1 MAIDLFQKVDFKSHS
16 GLDLSWKIE
25 MDALTPNE
33 WDCIAHMIME
43 LSRPFQKA
51 IGIPRGGTFLGK
63 LLDKHSTGK
72 SSPPIC
78 NDHDVLTNGGS
89 MNDFKRKKQWRE
101 PTEYIGWVVFAR
113 GPVPIW
119 IDALFRM
126 PYREPD
132 GQVMSLMGIKKDEW
146 SWRQN

>member
-1 MAIDLFQKVDFKSHS
+1 
-16 GLDLSWKIE
+16 
-25 MDALTPNE
+25 
-33 WDCIAHMIME
+33 
-43 LSRPFQKA
+43 
-51 IGIPRGGTFLGK
+51 
-63 LLDKHSTGK
+63 
-72 SSPPIC
+72 
-78 NDHDVLTNGGS
+78 

-132 GQVMSLMGIKKDEW
+132 GLVMSLMGIKKDEW

>member
-1 MAIDLFQKVDFKSHS
+1 MIDLFQKVDFKSHS
-16 GLDLSWKIE
+16 GLDLTWKIE
-25 MDALTPNE
+25 MDALTPKE

-43 LSRPFQKA
+43 LSRPFQRV

-63 LLDKHSTGK
+63 LLNKYSTDKSTD
-72 SSPPIC
+72 PIC
-78 NDHDVLTNGGS
+78 IVDDVLTTGES
-89 MNDFKRKKQWRE
+89 MIDFKRKKQWRE

-132 GQVMSLMGIKKDEW
+132 GQVMSLMGIKKDHW
-146 SWRQN
+146 S